1 MKLPFL
7 CNISLSLHTAMAT
20 VSFTK
25 ESEYFPAANFDGS
38 CDLPV
43 GDSYFQSLK
52 PSFDDVNQHCSLDAL
67 PIIIDEASFP
77 VEEKCAFRNSH
88 GQDVFDFSMLSEE
101 SKATS
106 QFTSQL
112 AFLSFVELPLPPKK
126 QMCLDAQFSC
136 HNFIDLQMESEDS
149 YSPCVV
155 DIDIEMET
163 IAKPKSGGITVGSIE
178 NEDPLTGVVQRQAN
192 LKTCGRFMQ
201 LFTNHGSS
209 LLKLISK
216 DKSFTERV
224 HDTPNNRWRRYKRAS
239 SFDSRKIV
247 LLFSIMSSLGTL
259 ILIYLTLRVRQTV
272 DGYVN
277 V

>member
-1 MKLPFL
+1 MVNNVHLAARSGAL
-7 CNISLSLHTAMAT
+7 HLSF
-20 VSFTK
+20 FT
-25 ESEYFPAANFDGS
+25 F
-38 CDLPV
+38 V
-43 GDSYFQSLK
+43 Q
-52 PSFDDVNQHCSLDAL
+52 
-67 PIIIDEASFP
+67 
-77 VEEKCAFRNSH
+77 

-101 SKATS
+101 SKTTS
-106 QFTSQL
+106 QCTPQL

-149 YSPCVV
+149 YSPCIL

-163 IAKPKSGGITVGSIE
+163 IAKPKSGDMTVGSIE
-178 NEDPLTGVVQRQAN
+178 NKDPVIGVVQRQAN

-216 DKSFTERV
+216 DKSFGERV
-224 HDTPNNRWRRYKRAS
+224 HETPNNRWRRYKRTS

-247 LLFSIMSSLGTL
+247 LLFSIM
-259 ILIYLTLRVRQTV
+259 
-272 DGYVN
+272 
-277 V
+277 

>member
-1 MKLPFL
+1 M
-7 CNISLSLHTAMAT
+7 
-20 VSFTK
+20 K

-38 CDLPV
+38 CDLPA
-43 GDSYFQSLK
+43 GDSYFQSLN
-52 PSFDDVNQHCSLDAL
+52 PSFDEVNQRCSLEAL

-88 GQDVFDFSMLSEE
+88 GQDVFDFSILSEE
-101 SKATS
+101 SKTTS

-126 QMCLDAQFSC
+126 QMCSDAQFSC

-178 NEDPLTGVVQRQAN
+178 NEDPLTV
-192 LKTCGRFMQ
+192 
-201 LFTNHGSS
+201 SS
-209 LLKLISK
+209 
-216 DKSFTERV
+216 
-224 HDTPNNRWRRYKRAS
+224 
-239 SFDSRKIV
+239 
-247 LLFSIMSSLGTL
+247 
-259 ILIYLTLRVRQTV
+259 V
-272 DGYVN
+272 DGLQWGGAETGKPENLWEIHATFYKSRIIIAEVN
-277 V
+277 F